1 MKNSRL
7 ASWKTALP
15 FLLPSLAGFVVFS
28 IIPMIMQIFVSLTSW
43 DGLSELTLFSD
54 FSGFMNRFYV
64 GIENYKEIL
73 TSKEFYQVIGNTL
86 EFVILYIPLML
97 IASMI
102 VALILNSHVKGV
114 GIFRVLYYIPVIT
127 SWVAGALI
135 WKWVLSPEYGAINNI
150 LALFGIEGPSWLQSS
165 KWAMPAIVLASVWK
179 DMGYFGLMLMSG
191 LQGINQEYYDAAAID
206 GAGKIKQFT
215 RITLPLLTPTLFFVL
230 IISLINSFQ
239 LFTQIMIMTPDGG
252 PLGSTMVMVE
262 RIYKCGLNAFML
274 LQLFNAFAIFM
285 MRQKMMTIND
295 AYIEAAVIDGASM
308 WRIFFKIILPMS
320 GSAMATLAILAF
332 MDMWNDYL
340 LPLVLLSERSKFT
353 LPLLLSTLSGQYKN
367 QYNLTMAGALI
378 SIIPILI
385 VYIFAQK
392 YFKYGLKAARRAP
405 QFSKR

>member
-28 IIPMIMQIFVSLTSW
+28 IIPMIMQIFVSPTSW

-54 FSGFMNRFYV
+54 FSGFMDRFYV

-262 RIYKCGLNAFML
+262 RIYKCGFRYYEMGTAAAYSWIL
-274 LQLFNAFAIFM
+274 FAI
-285 MRQKMMTIND
+285 
-295 AYIEAAVIDGASM
+295 
-308 WRIFFKIILPMS
+308 
-320 GSAMATLAILAF
+320 
-332 MDMWNDYL
+332 
-340 LPLVLLSERSKFT
+340 
-353 LPLLLSTLSGQYKN
+353 LLL
-367 QYNLTMAGALI
+367 LTMVQMKLQNKW
-378 SIIPILI
+378 
-385 VYIFAQK
+385 VNYDD
-392 YFKYGLKAARRAP
+392 
-405 QFSKR
+405 

>member
-54 FSGFMNRFYV
+54 FSGFMDRFYV

-179 DMGYFGLMLMSG
+179 DMGYFGLM
-191 LQGINQEYYDAAAID
+191 AD
-206 GAGKIKQFT
+206 GAWTVLEKLHAVHIPMAIGSSSKNTPLIVEKLGIGKFFDAIVDGNQISHSKPDPEVFLLAAEKLHQKPSDCLVVEDAEAGVKAALNGGFLVAG
-215 RITLPLLTPTLFFVL
+215 IGPAKDCPNVNYPLL
-230 IISLINSFQ
+230 S
-239 LFTQIMIMTPDGG
+239 
-252 PLGSTMVMVE
+252 
-262 RIYKCGLNAFML
+262 
-274 LQLFNAFAIFM
+274 
-285 MRQKMMTIND
+285 
-295 AYIEAAVIDGASM
+295 
-308 WRIFFKIILPMS
+308 
-320 GSAMATLAILAF
+320 
-332 MDMWNDYL
+332 
-340 LPLVLLSERSKFT
+340 LSE
-353 LPLLLSTLSGQYKN
+353 LLAVEGHP
-367 QYNLTMAGALI
+367 A
-378 SIIPILI
+378 
-385 VYIFAQK
+385 
-392 YFKYGLKAARRAP
+392 
-405 QFSKR
+405 

>member
-54 FSGFMNRFYV
+54 FSGFMDRFYV

-165 KWAMPAIVLASVWK
+165 K
-179 DMGYFGLMLMSG
+179 MSG

-262 RIYKCGLNAFML
+262 RIYKCGFRYYEMGTAAAYSWIL
-274 LQLFNAFAIFM
+274 FAI
-285 MRQKMMTIND
+285 
-295 AYIEAAVIDGASM
+295 
-308 WRIFFKIILPMS
+308 
-320 GSAMATLAILAF
+320 
-332 MDMWNDYL
+332 
-340 LPLVLLSERSKFT
+340 
-353 LPLLLSTLSGQYKN
+353 LLL
-367 QYNLTMAGALI
+367 LTMVQMKLQNKW
-378 SIIPILI
+378 
-385 VYIFAQK
+385 VNYDD
-392 YFKYGLKAARRAP
+392 
-405 QFSKR
+405 